1 MIRINKKILTTLLL
15 SSALLLPTASPQ
27 TVQAATTETKY
38 EWIYYGDDDSGYNQQ
53 LPVIIRNGVPYIE
66 FKFTAMMAGLEYSLD
81 STGKR
86 AGFNGWSKKIGV
98 RDGSKIAM
106 LDGKKVTMEGAAFLK
121 KNPNSEEMDMYVPFK
136 FAVQALGGKYDGY
149 DPATHTVK
157 ASDIHDYSSV
167 SKVYKGVTYTVT
179 KANGDIFSTVGNNKP
194 IKLTSLNASLDL
206 SDINI
211 RSTPKGLLLITVND
225 SYGEPHINSQLFQ
238 VLLKKGQVIRRTS
251 VDFNWGSTDR
261 VDSYNNRI
269 VLNDG
274 QKLRIIED
282 GTGNVLETINLLDLA
297 GKGKNQ
303 LYSIEAID
311 DAMILIRN
319 AGDRQLQLISRKTG
333 KSVILFD
340 QLLTPKQQEL
350 VKLDSGP
357 MGAGD
362 GLTFIKQKGDTLY
375 FTISAEGLAKTT
387 ATYSLSK
394 LAAL

>member
-1 MIRINKKILTTLLL
+1 MNKKILTTLLL

-27 TVQAATTETKY
+27 TVQAATTETNY
-38 EWIYYGDDDSGYNQQ
+38 EWSYQGEGYNASFKDKTI
-53 LPVIIRNGVPYIE
+53 VRNGVNYIE
-66 FKFTAMMAGLEYSLD
+66 FTSVAWLANLNYTLD
-81 STGKR
+81 FKGKR
-86 AGFNGWSKKIGV
+86 AGFNAWIKKIAV

-121 KNPNSEEMDMYVPFK
+121 NNPQSEKMEVYVPLK
-136 FAVQALGGKYDGY
+136 FAVQALDGKYNKY
-149 DPATHTVK
+149 DSATHMIK
-157 ASDIHDYSSV
+157 ISNIHNYSFI

-261 VDSYNNRI
+261 VDSYNNKI

-319 AGDRQLQLISRKTG
+319 TGDRQLQLISRKTG

-350 VKLDSGP
+350 VKLDSGA